1 VGADVDLL
9 PALGEEL
16 AKDMPIEALERLEA
30 RLKSILKRTC
40 EQPVSGEEARRI
52 ARFQQRVG
60 FLLKYKPYAVKCSNP
75 LGYSIFLQN
84 AGEGFSFQRHT
95 SHKVEVFHLLEVA
108 PGGYV
113 FLCDYSTWQEIYEP
127 DAFASWLAGSPDD
140 RYERHRYEPRP
151 GDVVVIDEL
160 NVVHTVVGCVVEE
173 FATVSTDMVDRLHD
187 QNLGADVPERFDRR
201 YAQERLA
208 AIRYPGESRLVDP
221 VAGWTTSPIEPTRI
235 EGGAVRVLAEDFVS
249 ARHYTIDPLAR
260 GPHSA
265 DPGRAASV
273 YVTGGSGELVVADA
287 SEIGS
292 DVDPPTIP
300 VSRGDLLTIVPGI
313 HLQAINTGPEELAYS
328 EHRIPPDVAFTPDAE
343 HSA

>member
-127 DAFASWLAGSPDD
+127 DA
-140 RYERHRYEPRP
+140 YEPRP

-187 QNLGADVPERFDRR
+187 QNLGADVPERFDRC
-201 YAQERLA
+201 YAHDRLA
-208 AIRYPGESRLVDP
+208 EVRYPGESRLVDP

-235 EGGAVRVLAEDFVS
+235 EGGTVRVLAEDFVS

-313 HLQAINTGPEELAYS
+313 HLQAINTGHEELAYS
-328 EHRIPPDVAFTPDAE
+328 EHRIPIDVAFSPDAD